1 MTFDEIL
8 TGHNYSRQRKYVGP
22 YCSIYI
28 AGICTMAVFDITKQP
43 VMTRRIYF
51 CSGHHHPAGSLTM
64 RDYNDVEGSHLLS
77 SRRNRS
83 ASQIVR
89 PSNYYCGSSWHSP
102 QGGGGGIGSCGSHKL
117 SSPNNALHAA
127 AWAAT
132 SAIRKAK
139 SAEILFKPKIVVEK

>member
-1 MTFDEIL
+1 
-8 TGHNYSRQRKYVGP
+8 
-22 YCSIYI
+22 
-28 AGICTMAVFDITKQP
+28 
-43 VMTRRIYF
+43 
-51 CSGHHHPAGSLTM
+51 M
-64 RDYNDVEGSHLLS
+64 RDYNDAEGSHLLS

-89 PSNYYCGSSWHSP
+89 PSNYCNSWHGPGQHGGGSSC
-102 QGGGGGIGSCGSHKL
+102 GGENHKL

-132 SAIRKAK
+132 NAIRKAK